1 MAIFV
6 RRTLSSYCAFGGLRV
21 RDYSPVALRFLCFLP
36 ELTFRKEIGDKSKD
50 GMGLSCLLL
59 REAVAL

>member
-1 MAIFV
+1 MAPSALQEFV
-6 RRTLSSYCAFGGLRV
+6 AIPRML
-21 RDYSPVALRFLCFLP
+21 PVFLCFLP
-36 ELTFRKEIGDKSKD
+36 ELTFRKKFGDKSKD